1 MNKQWKSPSLEVL
14 DTSLTMGGGGGGGRP
29 GGGHH
34 GGGGGRCGHRGHR
47 GPKKDCPTPEVP
59 PETGVGDS

>member
-1 MNKQWKSPSLEVL
+1 MIKQWKSPSLEIL
-14 DTSLTMGGGGGGGRP
+14 DVSLTMR

-34 GGGGGRCGHRGHR
+34 GGGGRCGHKGHK

>member
-14 DTSLTMGGGGGGGRP
+14 DTSLTMGGGGRGGHHGS
-29 GGGHH
+29 GGHH
-34 GGGGGRCGHRGHR
+34 GGRCGHKGHK

-59 PETGVGDS
+59 PETPLGDS

>member
-1 MNKQWKSPSLEVL
+1 MIKQWKSPSLEIL
-14 DTSLTMGGGGGGGRP
+14 DVSLTMRGGGG

-34 GGGGGRCGHRGHR
+34 GGGRGKCGHKGHK

-59 PETGVGDS
+59 PETGIGDS

>member
-1 MNKQWKSPSLEVL
+1 MKKDWNSPLLEVL
-14 DTSLTMGGGGGGGRP
+14 DVSLTMNGGGHR

-34 GGGGGRCGHRGHR
+34 GGGGKCGHKGHK

-59 PETGVGDS
+59 PETPVGDS

>member
-1 MNKQWKSPSLEVL
+1 MIKQWKSPSLEVL
-14 DTSLTMGGGGGGGRP
+14 DTSLTMGGGSGGRP
-29 GGGHH
+29 GRP

-59 PETGVGDS
+59 PETGIADS

>member
-1 MNKQWKSPSLEVL
+1 MIKQWKSPSLEIL
-14 DTSLTMGGGGGGGRP
+14 DTSLTMGSGGRGGRP
-29 GGGHH
+29 

-59 PETGVGDS
+59 PETGIGDS